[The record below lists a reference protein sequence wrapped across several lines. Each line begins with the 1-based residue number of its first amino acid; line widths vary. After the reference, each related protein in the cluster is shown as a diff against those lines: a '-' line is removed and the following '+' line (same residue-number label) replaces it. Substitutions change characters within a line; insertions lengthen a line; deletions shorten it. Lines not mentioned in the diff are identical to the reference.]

1 MGKVEAALAA
11 KVALRQFAHAPKVSK
26 NRYRAMAADRPECLR
41 IGGQGALQAGR
52 AERSDLKLMVR
63 AKEKLRVLRSSVEQ
77 SLRY

>member
-1 MGKVEAALAA
+1 
-11 KVALRQFAHAPKVSK
+11 
-26 NRYRAMAADRPECLR
+26 
-41 IGGQGALQAGR
+41 LQAGR